1 MTDSFTPCFRK
12 RLPDAPW
19 APRMGRLLA
28 RLFLWGWLG
37 LFLHAQAGVPTEV
50 SEMRLEHADE
60 GLFLSASLQF
70 DLPTLAEDAL
80 QKGIPMYFITEAEVQ
95 RDRWY
100 WYDQHVTTT
109 ARYMRLS
116 FQPLTRRWRLNVSSA
131 PFEGSGLG
139 VVLGQNFDQLSDV
152 LAAMQRIAR
161 WKIAEPEAIDPQARY
176 TVDLRFRLDL
186 SQLPRPLQIGALGRS
201 GWNLS
206 MARSQRFAVEP
217 VR

>member
-1 MTDSFTPCFRK
+1 M
-12 RLPDAPW
+12 
-19 APRMGRLLA
+19 A
-28 RLFLWGWLG
+28 RLWACLFVWGWLG
-37 LFLHAQAGVPTEV
+37 FCLPAQAVV
-50 SEMRLEHADE
+50 SPDITEMRLDHTDE
-60 GLFLSASLQF
+60 GLFLSAALRF

-80 QKGIPMYFITEAEVQ
+80 QKGIPMYFITEADVQ
-95 RDRWY
+95 RERWY
-100 WYDQHVTTT
+100 WYDQHVVTM

-116 FQPLTRRWRLNVSSA
+116 YQPLTRRWRLNVSSA

-139 VVLGQNFDQLSDV
+139 VVLGQNFDQLADV

-176 TVDLRFRLDL
+176 NVQLRFRLDL
-186 SQLPRPLQIGALGRS
+186 SQLPRPLQIGAMGRS

-217 VR
+217 QR